1 MLIVPLA
8 HVSYTVVNE
17 SSMAIHH
24 SENLAKRLSVFEYDE
39 DVNGVIFCL
48 RELSHEL
55 KGKYPIFTANSFYK
69 VDHTMLFTL
78 FGSVSTYLIVLIQIN
93 MLGVSQD
100 SLANQQNIT
109 VVK

>member
-17 SSMAIHH
+17 ASMAIHH
-24 SENLAKRLSVFEYDE
+24 SEYLAKKLSVFEYNE
-39 DVNGVIFCL
+39 DVNAIILGL
-48 RELSHEL
+48 RDLSHEL
-55 KGKYPIFTANSFYK
+55 KGKYPIFTANSFYR

-100 SLANQQNIT
+100 SLVNQQNIT
-109 VVK
+109 IVT